1 MVAPVAAKAG
11 GAVRLNLNLK
21 GLDSVKIVQL
31 TGGGENK
38 QTNQQTK
45 TKQTE
50 KIALFPGHRTESI
63 IRVYQGSPVMV
74 SGTHSSQ
81 G

>member
-1 MVAPVAAKAG
+1 MVAPVEAKAG

-45 TKQTE
+45 TKQTK
-50 KIALFPGHRTESI
+50 KIALFPGHRAESI

-74 SGTHSSQ
+74 SSTHSSQ